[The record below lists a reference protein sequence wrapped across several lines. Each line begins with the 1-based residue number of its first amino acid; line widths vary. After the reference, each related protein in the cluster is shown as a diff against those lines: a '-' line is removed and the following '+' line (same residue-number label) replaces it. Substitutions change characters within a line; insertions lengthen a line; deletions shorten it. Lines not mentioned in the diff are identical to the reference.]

1 MIHRYRRMGGVDYF
15 VTGHIAIRGQLDWLH
30 TELTPV
36 GGGDPGVNYNKNR
49 NGARIT
55 TGIVFRF

>member
-1 MIHRYRRMGGVDYF
+1 MGGVDYF